1 MKGKIHIC
9 HVLYAATPRFPQA
22 SPSSQQ
28 AVQATCLLRHAN
40 DAVEEARAAV
50 TRGDAAWL
58 ARVAETLAAVQAAV
72 DALHDFK

>member
-1 MKGKIHIC
+1 M
-9 HVLYAATPRFPQA
+9 
-22 SPSSQQ
+22 
-28 AVQATCLLRHAN
+28 QATCLLRHAN

-72 DALHDFK
+72 DALHEFK